1 MSDKQQL
8 GKWGEGKAR
17 IYLERKGVKILDSNF
32 RTPYGELD
40 LIGLEASQVVFFEVK
55 TRSSDAFGFG
65 EQSITKKKQ
74 EHLIDSAE
82 AYIQEHP
89 HLGEDWRIDAIV
101 IDGNP
106 SRKKNIIRWFK
117 NAVSGE

>member
-1 MSDKQQL
+1 MSDKHQL
-8 GKWGEGKAR
+8 GKWGEEKAR
-17 IYLERKGVKILDSNF
+17 IYLERKGVKILDANF

-40 LIGLEASQVVFFEVK
+40 LIGMEDSQVVFFEVK
-55 TRSSDAFGFG
+55 TRSSEAFGFG
-65 EQSITKKKQ
+65 EQSITKVKQ
-74 EHLIDSAE
+74 QHLIDSAE

-106 SRKKNIIRWFK
+106 SRKNNEIRWFK
-117 NAVSGE
+117 NAISGD

>member
-40 LIGLEASQVVFFEVK
+40 LIGLEDSQVVFFEVK